1 MPVRAPTV
9 LRLVVQQLRDIRAR
23 EERDVSQIEV
33 QRLSHPVRP
42 FILQHGV
49 SLAVDGGDSG
59 SGVNQLC
66 ELDVVPVDRLSRRLV
81 DVRGVSDLQAKLVRG
96 TTEEILG
103 RVPILVDAHERLSNA
118 VDSDSDSVCKCQSCS
133 SLLSARGAIIAP

>member
-23 EERDVSQIEV
+23 EERDVSEVEV
-33 QRLSHPVRP
+33 QRISHPVRP
-42 FILQHGV
+42 FVIQHGV
-49 SLAVDGGDSG
+49 SLAIDRRDGG
-59 SGVNQLC
+59 SGVNQLSK
-66 ELDVVPVDRLSRRLV
+66 LDVVPVDRFPRRLI
-81 DVRGVSDLQAKLVRG
+81 DVRGVPDLQAKLVRG

-103 RVPILVDAHERLSNA
+103 RVPILVNAHERLSNA
-118 VDSDSDSVCKCQSCS
+118 VDSDSDGVCKCQSCS